1 MLKGLRSWLSG
12 FVISA
17 LLLSVW
23 GVTLGMLQS
32 GVVYAHPSFQ
42 DIQPTPPVEATTPG
56 KEPNANCLMC
66 HSNPDFKGSVQNG
79 DLISLYVP
87 SGEYQQSVHGRAGL
101 ECVACHISI
110 NRYPHHEQQQISCLE
125 CHDQNRGKPNSFATL
140 RVQLLYTDKRSMTLK
155 INEACRTCHVKEF
168 EVAGDS
174 AHVKVLNSG
183 NTEAPI
189 CVDCHGSHDLS
200 DPANPRPKISH
211 SCAKC
216 HLSVYS
222 SYRSSV
228 HGAALEAESNP
239 DVPTCINCH
248 GVHSVRGPRDPY
260 FRNDSIA
267 ICGSCHSDKRLMA
280 KYGIST
286 AVFDTYLNDF
296 HGRTVDLFRRQE
308 AGISSNKAVCFDCH
322 GIHNI
327 RRPEDPLSSVYPAN
341 LQHTCQQC
349 HKDANIRF
357 PQAWLSHFLP
367 TLKDTPVLFGVNL
380 FYQALISLTIGSLI
394 FYIILDTRKR
404 WLDKRQVVRQA
415 LAEEKL
421 DEYDFTQE
429 Q

>member
-1 MLKGLRSWLSG
+1 MLNDLRTWLSR
-12 FVISA
+12 FVISG
-17 LLLSVW
+17 LVLSVW
-23 GVTLGMLQS
+23 GVSLGWLQL
-32 GVVYAHPSFQ
+32 GVVYASQ
-42 DIQPTPPVEATTPG
+42 SAQAIQPTPTGETSTLI

-66 HSNPDFKGSVQNG
+66 HSNPDFKGSAQNG
-79 DLISLYVP
+79 DLISLFVP
-87 SGEYQQSVHGRAGL
+87 SGEYQQSVHGQAGL

-110 NRYPHHEQQQISCLE
+110 SQYPHHEQQQINCLE
-125 CHDQNRGKPNSFATL
+125 CHDQNGGKPNSFATI
-140 RVQLLYTDKRSMTLK
+140 RVQLLYPDKRSMILK

-183 NTEAPI
+183 NTEAPV
-189 CVDCHGSHDLS
+189 CVDCHGGHEIS

-211 SCAKC
+211 TCSKC
-216 HLSVYS
+216 HQSVYS
-222 SYRSSV
+222 SFRSSV

-248 GVHSVRGPRDPY
+248 GVHSVRGPRDPH

-267 ICGSCHSDKRLMA
+267 TCGGCHSNKALMA

-308 AGISSNKAVCFDCH
+308 ASISSNKAVCFDCH

-349 HKDANIRF
+349 HKDATIRF
-357 PQAWLSHFLP
+357 PQAWLSHYLP
-367 TLKDTPVLFGVNL
+367 TWTDMPVLFSVNL
-380 FYQALISLTIGSLI
+380 FYRLLISLTIGSFVL
-394 FYIILDTRKR
+394 YIVLDMRKR
-404 WLDKRQVVRQA
+404 WLDKRLVVLQA